1 MMIRIKKEVSVSE
14 HLPERE
20 STERA
25 LYRIQ
30 AGDVLTACLEQRS
43 DQPMRKLVE
52 NLLAAEK
59 KNLLAL
65 QETMAETQKR
75 RRQVEDDLRQI
86 LTALHAN
93 LESCGLSIDNQE
105 DLVSLLRY
113 RRSRL
118 QTLLEV
124 NGIEDETARE
134 ECRRLI
140 ADAHD
145 LMKTLRARLTILQ
158 DIEKYLN
165 DWSWGVMYQSV
176 HQTERPVN

>member
-1 MMIRIKKEVSVSE
+1 MSE

-30 AGDVLTACLEQRS
+30 AGDVLTACLEQSS

-52 NLLAAEK
+52 SLLAAGTK
-59 KNLLAL
+59 SLVAM

-75 RRQVEDDLRQI
+75 RRLVEDDLRQI
-86 LTALHAN
+86 LTALRAN
-93 LESCGLSIDNQE
+93 LESCGLPIDNQE
-105 DLVSLLRY
+105 DLVGLLRY

-118 QTLLEV
+118 QTLMDLH
-124 NGIEDETARE
+124 GIEDDNARE
-134 ECRRLI
+134 ECRRLV

-165 DWSWGVMYQSV
+165 DWSWGMMYQSV